1 MLPHSGTGQAQVLW
15 QAAPGSVRS
24 SCLWPREW
32 PTAQVLDLDR
42 RSCLLVGCS
51 RDSLVALRGANL
63 SCLIGCSRGSLV
75 ALRCANLA
83 SDSCSVRQKSLQYVM
98 AWGASGSDFTLI
110 EWSHYAGILT
120 DSYATVLH

>member
-1 MLPHSGTGQAQVLW
+1 MCPHSGTGQAQVLW

-51 RDSLVALRGANL
+51 RDSLVALR
-63 SCLIGCSRGSLV
+63 
-75 ALRCANLA
+75 CANLA